1 MHINLSSICCVCA
14 LNVHM
19 ISQTVFPM
27 LDDNRRIANTI
38 MILRL
43 PTSVICGNAKCAKLQ
58 YFMIWKCIHK
68 GMIKGSIW
76 TIEKTFVLAVCV
88 CIVIS
93 FQRQQS

>member
-1 MHINLSSICCVCA
+1 MS
-14 LNVHM
+14 
-19 ISQTVFPM
+19 SQTVLLM

-58 YFMIWKCIHK
+58 YFTIWKCIHK

-88 CIVIS
+88 YCDFFSKTAIVI
-93 FQRQQS
+93 